1 MKRHQHYCPIARTLD
16 LLGDRWSMLVLREL
30 LFGEARFSDL
40 RRNLPGI
47 SPTLLSERL
56 QALVAHGL
64 VTTRE
69 LAPPA
74 ARTVYTVTEKGREA
88 LPILR
93 AMARFGMSLLPSPK
107 SVRKIRPAL
116 AAHGAVAAYYD
127 AEAAAR
133 LDERYRLV
141 IDGETFDLG
150 AARGRRAAATD
161 GEPDLTITGPAHAIV
176 AARRGETTL
185 QEAIADGVI
194 TVQGSKRGLGNFQR
208 VFRLP

>member
-1 MKRHQHYCPIARTLD
+1 
-16 LLGDRWSMLVLREL
+16 MLILREL
-30 LFGEARFSDL
+30 LFGESRFSDL
-40 RRNLPGI
+40 RGNLPGI
-47 SPTLLSERL
+47 SPTLLTERL
-56 QALVAHGL
+56 QTLVAHGL

-74 ARTVYTVTEKGREA
+74 ARTVYTVTDKGREA
-88 LPILR
+88 LPIVR

-127 AEAAAR
+127 ADAATH

-141 IDGETFDLG
+141 IDGEAFELG
-150 AARGRRAAATD
+150 SARGRRPAVTD
-161 GEPDLTITGPAHAIV
+161 EPDLTITGPAHAIV

-185 QEAIADGVI
+185 REAIADGVV
-194 TVQGSKRGLGNFQR
+194 TARGSKRALRNFQR